1 METRPPTERVP
12 ARLGVPTAVG
22 LAGLAL
28 LGVLVAK
35 PWDSPPATPSAS
47 LIAGLAAPS
56 PSATSTPETTPSP
69 TITSTPAP
77 LPTPDLAPLGPAGE
91 FALSAPPDAALA
103 RCTYARARGG
113 VRYLR
118 SIEVQPP
125 TVMLDPGA
133 RASDI
138 NRIGWRFEL
147 EMNRRERLFDRYWE
161 TVDESR
167 RQIAST
173 SADQPAAF
181 TPLTVRYHA
190 DEIEP
195 TAIFRARV
203 IIEWYTRNF
212 EIAGR
217 AEVVANRYQ
226 EGGDDLIGSWPL
238 HCSGVRVA
246 R

>member
-1 METRPPTERVP
+1 
-12 ARLGVPTAVG
+12 VPTAIG

-35 PWDSPPATPSAS
+35 PWDSPPPTPSAS
-47 LIAGLAAPS
+47 ANAALAAPS
-56 PSATSTPETTPSP
+56 PFATATPETTPSP
-69 TITSTPAP
+69 TMTSTPVP
-77 LPTPDLAPLGPAGE
+77 LPTADIAPLGPAGE
-91 FALSAPPDAALA
+91 FALSAPPDSALA
-103 RCTYARARGG
+103 RCTYTRARGG

-118 SIEVQPP
+118 SVEVQPP
-125 TVMLDPGA
+125 TVMLDPRA

-147 EMNRRERLFDRYWE
+147 EMNRRERLFDRDWE
-161 TVDESR
+161 TVDQSR

-173 SADQPAAF
+173 AAGRQAAF

-190 DEIEP
+190 DAIED
-195 TAIFRARV
+195 TSIFRVRV

-226 EGGDDLIGSWPL
+226 EGGDELIGSWPL
-238 HCSGVRVA
+238 HCSGVRVT